1 MTTTRIDVMTAEE
14 RERLRKEL
22 EKQIAEFEAKGG
34 KITQCP
40 RNAYTD
46 TDVDGKPKRKFSS
59 IHGGESG
66 LTLTINPAKRTAGGF
81 VPHTKG
87 EE

>member
-1 MTTTRIDVMTAEE
+1 MTTTKINVMTAEE

-46 TDVDGKPKRKFSS
+46 TDAEGKPKRKFSS
-59 IHGGESG
+59 VNGGEKG